1 MVRTD
6 KTTYPISG
14 NSAGGIGAAEAIREV
29 DKAGAITI
37 ISDEPY
43 PIYSRPLIY
52 EYLAHRYPLERML
65 FHAPDFCEQSNI

>member
-29 DKAGAITI
+29 DKARATI

-43 PIYSRPLIY
+43 HIYSRPFIS

-65 FHAPDFCEQSNI
+65 FHVPDYYKQSNI

>member
-1 MVRTD
+1 MARTD
-6 KTTYPISG
+6 KTTYLISG
-14 NSAGGIGAAEAIREV
+14 NSVGGIGAAEAIREI

-37 ISDEPY
+37 ISDESY
-43 PIYSRPLIY
+43 PIYSRLLIS

>member
-6 KTTYPISG
+6 RTTYPING

-43 PIYSRPLIY
+43 PIYLRPLIS
-52 EYLAHRYPLERML
+52 EYLAHRYPLGRML
-65 FHAPDFCEQSNI
+65 FHAPDFYEQSNI